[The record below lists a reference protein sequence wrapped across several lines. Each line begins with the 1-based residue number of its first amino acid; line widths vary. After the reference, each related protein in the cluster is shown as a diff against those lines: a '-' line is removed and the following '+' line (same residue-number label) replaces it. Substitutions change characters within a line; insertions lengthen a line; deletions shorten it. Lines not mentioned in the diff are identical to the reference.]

1 MNITLYI
8 AQGLLGFIFLMAGI
22 MKVTKNKETL
32 REKLGDWT
40 DNYSENKL
48 KLIGLLEILG
58 AIGIVLPIFIGAL
71 AILVPIAAIGISMIM
86 IGALMIHLKRKEKDK
101 VVVNLILLLLALFI
115 VLGRLYV

>member
-8 AQGLLGFIFLMAGI
+8 AQGLLACMFLMAGI

-40 DNYSENKL
+40 DNYTEKKL

-58 AIGIVLPIFIGAL
+58 AIGIVLPIFISAL
-71 AILVPIAAIGISMIM
+71 AILVPIAAIGIAMIM
-86 IGALMIHLKRKEKDK
+86 VGALILHLKRKEKDK
-101 VVVNLILLLLALFI
+101 AIVNLILLLLALFI
-115 VLGRLYV
+115 VVGRLYV